1 VARLPEFGARLP
13 EGPGELLGPGR
24 RSGILSAAARLFKD
38 RGYAITTMDDLAAQ
52 IGLGKSSLYHYFRS
66 KEEILAEIHEEFIE
80 LLIGHAEARSGRPA
94 SAAARLLGLIED
106 MVTFSARYPGHARTF
121 FVPSRE
127 LPAVVRATVEERRE
141 HYLQIVE
148 QAIVDGLADG
158 EFAGVAPRMTARSI
172 VGACSWVHDSALP
185 PTQAADVAHALWHA
199 TVDGIAARP

>member
-106 MVTFSARYPGHARTF
+106 MVTFSARYPG
-121 FVPSRE
+121 RE

-148 QAIVDGLADG
+148 QAVVDGLADG